1 MGGTRLPAVLL
12 AAVLALAVAGCGDGG
27 SGEDGDPTAPPPPPQ
42 TSAIDRPGAVANTFN
57 DEGASGTF
65 ECQSQNITVNGED
78 SDLHFTG
85 PCGTVVVNG
94 DRSTVV
100 VDDAQ
105 VIVVNGEQATVTYGG
120 DPEVVV
126 TGEGASADPVAE

>member
-1 MGGTRLPAVLL
+1 MGTRGPAVLL
-12 AAVLALAVAGCGDGG
+12 ATVLALLGAACGDSNG
-27 SGEDGDPTAPPPPPQ
+27 DDDPTGPPPPPE
-42 TSAIDRPGAVANTFN
+42 TSAIERPGAVPDTFN

-65 ECQSQNITVNGED
+65 ECGSQNITVNGED

-94 DRSTVV
+94 ARSTVV

-105 VIVVNGEQATVTYGG
+105 VIVVNGEQASVTYGG

-126 TGEGASADPVAE
+126 NAEDANAEPQGG